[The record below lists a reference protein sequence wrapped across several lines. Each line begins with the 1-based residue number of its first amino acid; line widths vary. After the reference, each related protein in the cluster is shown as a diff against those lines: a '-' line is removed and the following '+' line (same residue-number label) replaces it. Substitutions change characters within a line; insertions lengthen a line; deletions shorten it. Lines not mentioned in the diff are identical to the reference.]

1 MRRNETEHLNLGI
14 DQAEPRLPTGRKGA
28 LPPVHPVALC
38 LVPLVQ
44 SRQALPPPRVGEGKS
59 TLRCNEGAPRTH
71 RLLAALFHPI
81 PALAHPAT
89 PRPAPPSPAPPR
101 PERDEP
107 SHPHLMCCMYQR
119 WRVAWARMAFSWVDI
134 SVLAGG
140 LRLRCDTS
148 EREHV
153 WNGDGDE
160 RGARAVPAQRG
171 PSGFFEWRDSA
182 DLHHWWQG
190 CRYLR
195 WNFTRGVRSPSKPT
209 TGLNAAP

>member
-1 MRRNETEHLNLGI
+1 VPCRPCTLWPSASFPLFSLARPSPHHGLGRERVLCDVMRGRL
-14 DQAEPRLPTGRKGA
+14 EPTACWLHCSTPSLHWPT
-28 LPPVHPVALC
+28 L
-38 LVPLVQ
+38 
-44 SRQALPPPRVGEGKS
+44 
-59 TLRCNEGAPRTH
+59 
-71 RLLAALFHPI
+71 
-81 PALAHPAT
+81 
-89 PRPAPPSPAPPR
+89 PRPAPPRPALPRPAPPR

-195 WNFTRGVRSPSKPT
+195 WNHTRVVRSPGKPT
-209 TGLNAAP
+209 IGLNAAT